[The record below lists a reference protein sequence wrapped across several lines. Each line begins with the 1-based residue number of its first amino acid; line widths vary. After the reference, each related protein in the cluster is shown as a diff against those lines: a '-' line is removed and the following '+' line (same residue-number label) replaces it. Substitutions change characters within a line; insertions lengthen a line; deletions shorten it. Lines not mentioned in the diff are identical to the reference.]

1 MTSAYSRIMFIG
13 NDKTLTYLIGR
24 YAEQSGYELILLS
37 AAPSAEEACEL
48 RPAAILFAS
57 IERLEAA
64 QSLIEDLANCEI
76 PVLVC
81 SSVADET
88 RAREMGADHCLT
100 QPLTYEGF
108 LAALQLQ

>member
-1 MTSAYSRIMFIG
+1 MNLGHSRIMLIG
-13 NDKTLTYLIGR
+13 NDTALTYLIGR
-24 YAEQSGYELILLS
+24 YAEQSGYELTPLS
-37 AAPSAEEACEL
+37 KDPSAEEACEL
-48 RPAAILFAS
+48 HPAAILFAS